1 MSFELSSMFEMK
13 REILT
18 PATATILQIAKPA
31 NARRRRDPTKNIF
44 EQSRYWSWM
53 SDEQQKVIGDIG
65 RVGQV
70 DLMHAKEQQIEY

>member
-31 NARRRRDPTKNIF
+31 NARRRRDPTRSIF
-44 EQSRYWSWM
+44 EQSRYWFLM
-53 SDEQQKVIGDIG
+53 SDGQERVRGDIG
-65 RVGQV
+65 WVGQV
-70 DLMHAKEQQIEY
+70 DLVHAKEQQME